1 MQRRQ
6 DGTVSRVFENQSTTP
21 DERRAEHREFETD
34 ASATSAQRATVRK
47 GRNDCPRCW
56 RQQLRIIL
64 AMPAAEPP
72 DEESSSDSTI
82 GCERLSSAV
91 LTEAFVDLRR
101 GICPDCA
108 GPTERYRCL
117 DAIRWFEST
126 DKDWLLSFENV
137 CRRLQIDPPALRE
150 TVRSILRSVP
160 REET

>member
-1 MQRRQ
+1 M
-6 DGTVSRVFENQSTTP
+6 SRVFENQSTTP
-21 DERRAEHREFETD
+21 DSGRAEHHEFETEV
-34 ASATSAQRATVRK
+34 SATAAQRAPEPK

-64 AMPAAEPP
+64 AMPADATAAEPAD
-72 DEESSSDSTI
+72 DEGANDSTI
-82 GCERLSSAV
+82 GCEQLSSAV

-117 DAIRWFEST
+117 DAVRWFEST

-137 CRRLQIDPPALRE
+137 CRRLQIDPRALRE
-150 TVRSILRSVP
+150 TVRSVLRSLP
-160 REET
+160 RTGT